1 MSAWSWMGKT
11 KGRWKVCECQSCEE
25 ILGKYPEKQISLT
38 LKFCTV
44 FFGSYNFP
52 FEVLSTVEDQAVH
65 HDSED
70 EFKSF
75 VWEIKIEEKMQIDRK
90 YAQHLQKVVGC
101 DPSFSLFGGGQKG
114 HSLLEVNLP
123 CCHRAGSTR
132 ESSFPFSTRGKE
144 CWRKKRTGNSGV
156 NSVMGCWIRTVGNPV
171 FSCIS
176 EVAHEYILSW
186 ILLKWGVL
194 CSWILFHLVGPTSK
208 PTRLYFGLMSTLLG
222 YHQVYS
228 GVVRSAEGLMSPS
241 VVLLAWT
248 SPGPQ
253 EHHLKAAAQLD
264 SVAVKELCFL

>member
-1 MSAWSWMGKT
+1 MWSQLQPFWWWT
-11 KGRWKVCECQSCEE
+11 KR
-25 ILGKYPEKQISLT
+25 
-38 LKFCTV
+38 
-44 FFGSYNFP
+44 
-52 FEVLSTVEDQAVH
+52 
-65 HDSED
+65 
-70 EFKSF
+70 
-75 VWEIKIEEKMQIDRK
+75 
-90 YAQHLQKVVGC
+90 AQFIRGW
-101 DPSFSLFGGGQKG
+101 
-114 HSLLEVNLP
+114 HSLLSQGRFYQRIFL
-123 CCHRAGSTR
+123 
-132 ESSFPFSTRGKE
+132 SFLYQ
-144 CWRKKRTGNSGV
+144 RKGMLEEKRTGNSGV

-176 EVAHEYILSW
+176 EVAHEYIFSW

-194 CSWILFHLVGPTSK
+194 CSWILFHLVGPASK

-253 EHHLKAAAQLD
+253 EHHMKAAAQLD